1 MSIPSIEKLNVK
13 GKTVFVRADLNVP
26 LSKEGGIADET
37 RIQASL
43 PTLRLLLENGASLVV
58 ASHLGRPK
66 GAVVDSLSLRP
77 IAKRLGELLER
88 EVSLAPDSVGSKT
101 QEMAQSLDAG
111 DVMLLENLRFHS
123 EEEANDKGF
132 AEQLAS
138 LADVYVNDAF
148 GTSHRAH
155 ASTEGITHFVSEKA
169 AGLLLTKELEYFDK
183 ALENPARPL
192 VAIFGGAKIS
202 TKMKALRNVAP
213 KADKIIVGGAMAN
226 TFLAAKGLSVGK
238 SLYEPEEVASAKEAA
253 EYLASNACELLLPTD
268 VIIAA
273 SLSSGVPTEAV
284 AVDAIPEDMMALD
297 IGPDSL
303 ETFKKA
309 MEGAGTIVWN
319 GPMGAFETSEFSS
332 GTFGIIDAL
341 AEAPCMTVVGGGET
355 DQALHTRHAIEKM
368 SFVSTGGGAFLEL
381 LEGRALPGVEAL
393 RGA

>member
-1 MSIPSIEKLNVK
+1 MSIQSIKEVTVN
-13 GKTVFVRADLNVP
+13 GKKVFVRADLNVP
-26 LSKEGGIADET
+26 LTADAAIADET

-43 PTLRLLLENGASLVV
+43 PTLRYLLENGAALIV

-66 GAVVDSLSLRP
+66 GSVVNSLSLRP
-77 IAKRLGELLER
+77 IAARLGELLSR
-88 EVSLAPDSVGSKT
+88 DVLLAPDCVGASTEK
-101 QEMAQSLDAG
+101 MAEDLEPGQVL
-111 DVMLLENLRFHS
+111 LLENLRFHA
-123 EEEANDKGF
+123 EEEANDTEF
-132 AEQLAS
+132 AKKLAA
-138 LADVYVNDAF
+138 LADVYINDAF

-155 ASTEGITHFVSEKA
+155 ASTEGITHYVSQKA

-226 TFLAAKGLSVGK
+226 TFLAARGLSVGK
-238 SLYEPEEVASAKEAA
+238 SLYEEEQVPAAKEAI
-253 EYLASNACELLLPTD
+253 EYLESNSCELILPTD

-273 SLSSGVPTEAV
+273 SLSSGVSTQAV
-284 AVDAIPEDMMALD
+284 AVDQIPADMMALD
-297 IGPDSL
+297 IGPASL
-303 ETFKKA
+303 ETFKQTMK
-309 MEGAGTIVWN
+309 GAGTIVWN

-355 DQALHTRHAIEKM
+355 DQALHARHALDKM

-393 RGA
+393 KS